1 MQVRTSAPSEQAQEP
16 DTAEPK
22 PYAIEHRLPSG
33 PGWFE
38 SSWELL
44 AGLEVI
50 EGPGTVSEATG
61 WRQTGDG
68 RALP

>member
-1 MQVRTSAPSEQAQEP
+1 MTLPNFASSHPMQDP
-16 DTAEPK
+16 DTRPVESPALDT
-22 PYAIEHRLPSG
+22 ALPAG

-50 EGPGTVSEATG
+50 EESDNGFSAT
-61 WRQTGDG
+61 
-68 RALP
+68 L

>member
-1 MQVRTSAPSEQAQEP
+1 MQLRTITPSEQTQES
-16 DTAEPK
+16 DTVEAK

-38 SSWELL
+38 SSRELL

-50 EGPGTVSEATG
+50 EESDNGFAAT
-61 WRQTGDG
+61 R
-68 RALP
+68 

>member
-1 MQVRTSAPSEQAQEP
+1 MTLPNLASPHPMHDPDIRPWLSDAIDTRAPA
-16 DTAEPK
+16 
-22 PYAIEHRLPSG
+22 G

-50 EGPGTVSEATG
+50 EESDNGFAAT
-61 WRQTGDG
+61 R
-68 RALP
+68 

>member
-1 MQVRTSAPSEQAQEP
+1 MQLRTIMPSEQTQES
-16 DTAEPK
+16 DTAEAK

-44 AGLEVI
+44 DGLEVI
-50 EGPGTVSEATG
+50 EESDDGFAAT
-61 WRQTGDG
+61 R
-68 RALP
+68 

>member
-1 MQVRTSAPSEQAQEP
+1 MPAPNIAQPQQAQES

-38 SSWELL
+38 SSWDLL

-50 EGPGTVSEATG
+50 EESDNGFAAT
-61 WRQTGDG
+61 R
-68 RALP
+68 

>member
-1 MQVRTSAPSEQAQEP
+1 MQLRTIMPSEQTQES
-16 DTAEPK
+16 DTAEAK

-44 AGLEVI
+44 DGLEVI
-50 EGPGTVSEATG
+50 EESDNGFAAT
-61 WRQTGDG
+61 R
-68 RALP
+68 

>member
-1 MQVRTSAPSEQAQEP
+1 MQVRTIASSEHTQES
-16 DTAEPK
+16 DTAEAK
-22 PYAIEHRLPSG
+22 PFAIEHRLPSG

-50 EGPGTVSEATG
+50 EESDNGFAAT
-61 WRQTGDG
+61 R
-68 RALP
+68 

>member
-1 MQVRTSAPSEQAQEP
+1 MPVPYIAQPQQAQES
-16 DTAEPK
+16 DTAEAK
-22 PYAIEHRLPSG
+22 PYGIRDSRPAG

-50 EGPGTVSEATG
+50 EESDNGFSAT
-61 WRQTGDG
+61 
-68 RALP
+68 L

>member
-1 MQVRTSAPSEQAQEP
+1 MQVRTIAPSEQAQEP
-16 DTAEPK
+16 DTAEAK
-22 PYAIEHRLPSG
+22 PYGIRDSRPAG